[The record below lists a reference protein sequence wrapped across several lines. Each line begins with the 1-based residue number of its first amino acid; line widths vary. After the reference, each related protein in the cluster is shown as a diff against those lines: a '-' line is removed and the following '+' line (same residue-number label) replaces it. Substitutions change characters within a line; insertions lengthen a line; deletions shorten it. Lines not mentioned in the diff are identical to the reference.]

1 MRVLNNLNIAKKIW
15 ILAIMCFIAFIAIGG
30 FFIVEEKKMLLDE
43 KKAKLTNIVQ
53 LGNSIASAEYKAFQ
67 EGKIDEATAKQNAIN
82 AIKQLR
88 YNKTDYLWINDDTA
102 PYPTMIMHPTV
113 SKLDGKVL
121 DAEKFN
127 CATDLEFSKDEKV
140 EKTDGKKNLFQAFV
154 DVTKD
159 GSGFVTYQW
168 PKPLGDGK
176 TTEETYPKLSYVEK
190 FTPWGWI
197 IGSGIYIDDVDAIV
211 QKKTTNALVL
221 IFGITLLISI
231 LFYVLI
237 TEIHSKMGALQ
248 NGLMNFFDF
257 LNKNTTQA
265 KPLEIKSEDEFG
277 QMGKFVNEN
286 IKKIE
291 QGVIEEEKFLQN
303 LTQVMKR
310 VENGWFS
317 EHITA
322 ETTNQ
327 NLRDLKFL
335 VNLSLDNLKA
345 RFITINN
352 LLTKYNNQDYRDKL
366 QLSGIEPNGVFDNLI
381 KNVNILEETITA
393 MLIENKQN
401 GLTLDRSSDILLE
414 NVDILNRNSNEAA
427 AALEETA
434 AALEQV
440 TSNIASNTE
449 NVVRMSKFANELI
462 VSAGNGQQLATDTTE
477 AMDDITAQV
486 TLINQSISVIDQIAF
501 QTNIL
506 SLNAAVEAAT
516 AGEAGKGFAVVAQEV
531 RNLATRSADAAKE
544 IKDIVTNATNK
555 ANEGKAIANQMIAG
569 YTSLNE
575 NITKT
580 IEIISD
586 VEMASKEQLSG
597 IQQIND
603 AVNSLDQQTQRN
615 AMIASQTH
623 DVAVETDTI
632 AKLVV
637 SSANEKEFNGKND
650 VKGKSTSK
658 SLSSSVTNISTRPV
672 IKPKAIVITPKM
684 NPVVKTPIQPI
695 VASKD
700 DDNEWASF

>member
-1 MRVLNNLNIAKKIW
+1 MLSLLFVRMRVVHWIGIVLLILNGTFLTDNFYGQIVQYVIALVIFIHDFDENIN
-15 ILAIMCFIAFIAIGG
+15 G
-30 FFIVEEKKMLLDE
+30 VKKMETIHTSLENFFLFLDRKIE
-43 KKAKLTNIVQ
+43 EPAYV
-53 LGNSIASAEYKAFQ
+53 
-67 EGKIDEATAKQNAIN
+67 KIDS
-82 AIKQLR
+82 
-88 YNKTDYLWINDDTA
+88 D
-102 PYPTMIMHPTV
+102 
-113 SKLDGKVL
+113 
-121 DAEKFN
+121 
-127 CATDLEFSKDEKV
+127 
-140 EKTDGKKNLFQAFV
+140 
-154 DVTKD
+154 
-159 GSGFVTYQW
+159 
-168 PKPLGDGK
+168 
-176 TTEETYPKLSYVEK
+176 
-190 FTPWGWI
+190 
-197 IGSGIYIDDVDAIV
+197 
-211 QKKTTNALVL
+211 
-221 IFGITLLISI
+221 
-231 LFYVLI
+231 
-237 TEIHSKMGALQ
+237 
-248 NGLMNFFDF
+248 
-257 LNKNTTQA
+257 
-265 KPLEIKSEDEFG
+265 DEFG
-277 QMGKFVNEN
+277 RIAKMINQNTQTIAKD
-286 IKKIE
+286 IL
-291 QGVIEEEKFLQN
+291 EEEKFLQN

-317 EHITA
+317 EHVTA

-327 NLRDLKFL
+327 NLRDLKQL
-335 VNLSLDNLKA
+335 VNHSLDNLKE
-345 RFITINN
+345 RFIIIND

-366 QLSGIEPNGVFDNLI
+366 QLSGIEPNGVFDNLV

-544 IKDIVTNATNK
+544 IKNIVSNATNK
-555 ANEGKAIANQMIAG
+555 ANEGKAIASQMITG